1 MAADGRLGAVTVPVV
16 VVRGTRDRLCPQDR
30 AARVAASAPRGRLV
44 ELVGAAHMTPQP
56 HPKEVAA
63 LLHSLYD

>member
-1 MAADGRLGAVTVPVV
+1 VPAGLGRPGG
-16 VVRGTRDRLCPQDR
+16 RIG
-30 AARVAASAPRGRLV
+30 APRPGLV
-44 ELVGAAHMTPQP
+44 ELVGAAHMTPQT